1 VQRKRDAAKAR
12 RWPLAMSILL
22 DQRRVLGDLFVV
34 TARRDVAAW
43 AKSVSQHRAR
53 AGSALVLT
61 PVVVLLA
68 GKVLD
73 ALLDPKRPELA
84 FFAAWAM
91 QARKGKAARAVVR
104 RSLELTEALPE
115 PLRRAQVRAIFNVL
129 SQAMLAWLKEA
140 SVSTETF
147 PESPWVRAW
156 RLELEA
162 TGRSKGIAAG
172 KAEGKAEG
180 VLMVLRTRGLAVTD
194 AQVAVV
200 RACRDL
206 AQLDGWL
213 CGAVTAT
220 SAEALLGPQG

>member
-1 VQRKRDAAKAR
+1 
-12 RWPLAMSILL
+12 
-22 DQRRVLGDLFVV
+22 
-34 TARRDVAAW
+34 
-43 AKSVSQHRAR
+43 
-53 AGSALVLT
+53 
-61 PVVVLLA
+61 
-68 GKVLD
+68 VLD

-162 TGRSKGIAAG
+162 TGRSKGIAEG
-172 KAEGKAEG
+172 KAEGIAVGIAAGKAEG

-194 AQVAVV
+194 AQAAVV
-200 RACRDL
+200 RACKDL

-213 CGAVTAT
+213 CGAVTTT